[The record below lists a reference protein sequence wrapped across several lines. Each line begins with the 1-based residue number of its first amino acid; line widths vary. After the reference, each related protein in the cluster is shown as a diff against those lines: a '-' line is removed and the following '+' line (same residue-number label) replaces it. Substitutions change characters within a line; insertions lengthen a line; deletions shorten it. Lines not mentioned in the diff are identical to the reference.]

1 MKHICATLLLL
12 CVNPIQESDRV
23 FIDEV
28 KECAL
33 KYNSTLQPE
42 DRIPIKL
49 LIAQAIHES
58 DWGKSRFA
66 VQGNN
71 LFGIKAIDDESFIR
85 AKSGKKV
92 KAYLTKCESVEDY
105 IDLLSFG
112 EHYKEFKNVLINQY
126 ISDNVDVYIL
136 VQYLYNYAEDTEYEN
151 KIKKLIKQLEGV

>member
-12 CVNPIQESDRV
+12 CVNPIQELDRV

-33 KYNSTLQPE
+33 KYNSTLQPQ

-71 LFGIKAIDDESFIR
+71 LFGIKALKGEDYIR
-85 AKSGKKV
+85 ARSGKKV
-92 KAYLTKCESVEDY
+92 KTYHTKCESVIDY

-112 EHYKEFKNVLINQY
+112 EPYKELKEILISQW
-126 ISDNVDVYIL
+126 IVDRVDVYVIIK
-136 VQYLYNYAEDTEYEN
+136 YLGNYAEDVNYEN
-151 KIKKLIKQLEGV
+151 KIKKILQQLERD